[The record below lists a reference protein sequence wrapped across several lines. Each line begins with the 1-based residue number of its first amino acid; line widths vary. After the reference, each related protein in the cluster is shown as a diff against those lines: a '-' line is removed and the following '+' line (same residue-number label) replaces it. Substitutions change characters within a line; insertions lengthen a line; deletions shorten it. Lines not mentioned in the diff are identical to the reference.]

1 MVLLRRILGD
11 TLRSQRL
18 AQRRTLREVSSAAKV
33 SLGYLSEVERG
44 QKEASSELLSSI
56 CEALGVPRSEVLRDV
71 SDTLEV
77 AEAAPAASASVF
89 NAVEPVASLGG
100 GAALTGA
107 AVGGD
112 GAELEVVGA
121 GVGNN
126 GPSRLEVHLDL
137 DARGRH
143 RVVAAA

>member
-11 TLRSQRL
+11 TLRTQRL
-18 AQRRTLREVSSAAKV
+18 AQQRTLREVSSAAKV

-56 CEALGVPRSEVLRDV
+56 CEALGVPLSEVLRDV

-77 AEAAPAASASVF
+77 AETAPTASASVL
-89 NAVEPVASLGG
+89 NAVEPVASLN
-100 GAALTGA
+100 GA

-112 GAELEVVGA
+112 GAELEVVG
-121 GVGNN
+121 GN